1 MNTNQIRKFATE
13 ARVRLLKGVSN
24 SLRSFFRENGE
35 PVIEPKPVQGGC
47 AFGAQIKDE
56 AFLRQWQSLQHQISL
71 HGFRGVVEQVAY
83 TWFNRFVAINILAKN
98 NLAEPMLQFTN
109 PALRVPYIV
118 EQARAGHFPEMS
130 VADMATLRELLNNDA
145 LTYEQFSL
153 LIGCYCTANP
163 IIRRCFGRVDDYS
176 FLLLPSNILG
186 EGEIVDMLNRS
197 DLITDDDYRSP
208 ELIGWLYQFYI
219 SERKDE
225 VYAKKGKFETD
236 EIPAATQIFT
246 PNWIVKYMVQNSLGR
261 IYLDNEPYSELK
273 SSMQYLVPAEPS
285 SEKFTFV
292 DVKELTCADLACGS
306 GHILNE
312 CFDLLY
318 DIYIEQGYSR
328 RDAVENI
335 FAHNLIGIDIDT
347 RAKQL
352 ATFAL
357 LLKAC
362 RRDATFA
369 DAHAMPRVL
378 DMPEPY
384 LSDNDLRDTLHHFFL
399 GGTPKQIDE
408 TADAIALFDHA
419 EDLGSIMCFNL
430 SPGTREAIVRRL
442 AEYRASEI
450 HTYDDLFPYFDVI
463 LALTD
468 HYAAVVMNPPYMG
481 SGNMNATLSKY
492 VKDNYADGKADLMTV
507 FILLAESL
515 IKENGKFGMIT
526 LPSWLFLST
535 FERLRE
541 DIVLNYHIDSLL
553 HMGRGIFGIDWGS
566 TAFVISKSKNT
577 STGTY
582 FRLHKRNFQH
592 IYYYHIEKLFLNA
605 LKDKNFKYDFDSYRD
620 DEVVEVDIDFVSSQD
635 GLKICYPN
643 ISQTNFAKIPGSPIG
658 YWVSEKVRETFT
670 RNLPLSAVCK
680 PTQGLATADN
690 GRFLRSW
697 FEVSQNR
704 IGFGFENAASAAR
717 SQKKWFPYNKGGA
730 FRKWYGNQDYV
741 VNWENDGSEIK
752 HFKGSVIRNPNT
764 YFTECFSWS
773 KISAGNIAFRFF
785 PYGFIYDVAGTSL
798 FSNEGP
804 TNPYILGIVN
814 SKAIRHLLSIISPT
828 LNFEVGQ
835 IAKLPIAENS
845 NPTINQLV
853 QDNISISKEDWD
865 AHETSWDFKENELV
879 NIGGALSQCTDND
892 QQVSKC
898 GGTPQLI
905 GSMCGGTPQLL
916 TNDNNRCANS
926 CGGTPQLIGSMCGGT
941 PHLLL
946 ENLMNAY
953 KQKWERLFMQL
964 HANEEELNRQ
974 FIEIYGLEDEL
985 TPDVPLDEI
994 TILQQGEIYIEN
1006 NDIVWHDDVIA
1017 KQLISYAIGCWMG
1030 RYRLDKPGL
1039 HIAHPNP
1046 TAEEVCTYTHNGN
1059 EFEIDDDG
1067 IIPILSADSQ
1077 FADNAC
1083 NRLRDFLRIA
1093 FDEED
1098 LQENINFIETCLG
1111 KSLEAYFIKDFWKD
1125 HKKMYQNR
1133 PIYWLF
1139 SSKKGAFQCLAY
1151 MHRMDAYTVERVRSK
1166 YLLPH
1171 MDWLTH
1177 RINELRAD
1185 DAMLTTAQRKTV
1197 ERLEKELAECREYH
1211 ERLHY
1216 VADRQIA
1223 FDLDDGVVVNYAK
1236 FGDVLAKIK

>member
-13 ARVRLLKGVSN
+13 ARVHLLKGVSN

-35 PVIEPKPVQGGC
+35 PIIEPKPVQGGC
-47 AFGAQIKDE
+47 AFGAQTKDE
-56 AFLRQWQSLQHQISL
+56 VFLRRWQSLQHQITL
-71 HGFRGVVEQVAY
+71 HGFRWVVEQVAY
-83 TWFNRFVAINILAKN
+83 TWFNRLVAINILAKN
-98 NLAEPMLQFTN
+98 NLAEPMLQFAN
-109 PALRVPYIV
+109 PSLRVPYIV

-130 VADMATLRELLNNDA
+130 AADIATLRELLNNDA
-145 LTYEQFSL
+145 LTFEQFSL

-163 IIRRCFGRVDDYS
+163 VIRRCFGRVDDYS
-176 FLLLPSNILG
+176 FLLLPSNILF

-225 VYAKKGKFETD
+225 VFAKKGKFEAD

-273 SSMQYLVPAEPS
+273 ERMQYLVSAEPS

-292 DVKELTCADLACGS
+292 DVRELTCADLACGS

-362 RRDATFA
+362 LRDASFA

-384 LSDNDLRDTLHHFFL
+384 SSDNDLRDTLHHFFL

-408 TADAIALFDHA
+408 TAEAIALFDYA
-419 EDLGSIMCFNL
+419 EDLGSIMRFNI

-442 AEYRASEI
+442 AEYRASQI

-468 HYAAVVMNPPYMG
+468 RYAALVMNPPYMG

-492 VKDNYADGKADLMTV
+492 VKDEYEEGKADLFSV
-507 FILLAESL
+507 FMLLAIDRL
-515 IKENGKFGMIT
+515 LPNGKYGMINMQ
-526 LPSWLFLST
+526 SWMFLSSFEKLRTRLLTENRIDNMLHLGPRT
-535 FERLRE
+535 FDELSGE
-541 DIVLNYHIDSLL
+541 VVQN
-553 HMGRGIFGIDWGS
+553 
-566 TAFVISKSKNT
+566 TAFVITNCEGKDATGAYYRLIDGKNC
-577 STGTY
+577 GDKERM
-582 FRLHKRNFQH
+582 FLEVREHDGNR
-592 IYYYHIEKLFLNA
+592 IYYPNVSQQ
-605 LKDKNFKYDFDSYRD
+605 DF
-620 DEVVEVDIDFVSSQD
+620 E
-635 GLKICYPN
+635 
-643 ISQTNFAKIPGSPIG
+643 KIPESRIG
-658 YWVSEKVRETFT
+658 YWVSNDITNKWEN
-670 RNLPLSAVCK
+670 NLFDDSQIIIR
-680 PTQGLATADN
+680 QGLATGDN
-690 GRFLRSW
+690 ERFIRQWHEIS
-697 FEVSQNR
+697 FICFKRDAHSCNDA
-704 IGFGFENAASAAR
+704 INSGI
-717 SQKKWFPYNKGGA
+717 KWFPFHKGGES
-730 FRKWYGNQDYV
+730 RSWYGNSGNVISFDSVSYNILLKQGNHLPSKELYFNEGLLFSRISSKRLNAKYTPSGFV
-741 VNWENDGSEIK
+741 FDGSAPLGIAKNHLYEK
-752 HFKGSVIRNPNT
+752 LGYMCSNT
-764 YFTECFSWS
+764 
-773 KISAGNIAFRFF
+773 ISAFLQ
-785 PYGFIYDVAGTSL
+785 VL
-798 FSNEGP
+798 
-804 TNPYILGIVN
+804 
-814 SKAIRHLLSIISPT
+814 SPT
-828 LNFEVGQ
+828 LTFQVGDVRKV
-835 IAKLPIAENS
+835 AYVPISDYRISSTVRN
-845 NPTINQLV
+845 
-853 QDNISISKEDWD
+853 NISISKQDWD
-865 AHETSWDFKENELV
+865 VHETSWDFKQNELV
-879 NIGGALSQCTDND
+879 KIGGAVSHCTDTKYSSKLCDETSKLLYKCDETSQLLGGAVSHCTKNNKYENSLE
-892 QQVSKC
+892 SKC
-898 GGTPQLI
+898 DET
-905 GSMCGGTPQLL
+905 SHLL
-916 TNDNNRCANS
+916 TS
-926 CGGTPQLIGSMCGGT
+926 SSGET

-946 ENLMNAY
+946 EDLMDAY

-974 FIEIYGLEDEL
+974 FIEIYGLQDEL
-985 TPDVPLDEI
+985 TPEVPLDEI
-994 TILQQGEIYIEN
+994 TILQQGEIHIEN
-1006 NDIVWHDDVIA
+1006 NDIVWHNDVIA

-1046 TAEEVCTYTHNGN
+1046 TAEEVCTYTYNGS
-1059 EFEIDDDG
+1059 ELDIDDDG

-1083 NRLRDFLRIA
+1083 HRVRDFLRIA
-1093 FDEED
+1093 FGDEN
-1098 LQENINFIETCLG
+1098 LLENINFIETCLG
-1111 KSLEAYFIKDFWKD
+1111 KSIEAYFMKDFWKD

-1177 RINELRAD
+1177 RINELRAN
-1185 DAMLTTAQRKTV
+1185 DAMLTTAQRKTA
-1197 ERLEKELAECREYH
+1197 ELLEKELAECHEYH

-1216 VADRQIA
+1216 VADQQIS

-1236 FGDVLAKIK
+1236 FGDILAKIK

>member
-13 ARVRLLKGVSN
+13 ARILLLKGVSN
-24 SLRSFFRENGE
+24 SLRTFFSDSGE
-35 PVIEPKPVQGGC
+35 PIIVPKPVQGGC
-47 AFGAQIKDE
+47 AFGAQTKDE
-56 AFLRQWQSLQHQISL
+56 AFLRRWRSLQHQITL

-98 NLAEPMLQFTN
+98 NLAEPMLQYAGPTV
-109 PALRVPYIV
+109 RVPYIV

-130 VADMATLRELLNNDA
+130 AADIATLRELLNNDA
-145 LTYEQFSL
+145 LTFEQFSL

-163 IIRRCFGRVDDYS
+163 VIRRCFGRVDDYS
-176 FLLLPSNILG
+176 FLLLPSNILF

-225 VYAKKGKFETD
+225 VFAKKGKFEAD

-273 SSMQYLVPAEPS
+273 ERMQYLVSAEPS

-384 LSDNDLRDTLHHFFL
+384 RSDISLRDTLCRFFL
-399 GGTPKQIDE
+399 GGTPTQIDE
-408 TADAIALFDHA
+408 TAEAIALFDHA
-419 EDLGSIMCFNL
+419 EDLGSIMRFNL

-442 AEYRASEI
+442 AEYRTSDI
-450 HTYDDLFPYFDVI
+450 HTFDDLFPYFDVI

-468 HYAAVVMNPPYMG
+468 KYAAVVMNPPYMG
-481 SGNMNATLSKY
+481 SGNMNVTLSKY
-492 VKDNYADGKADLMTV
+492 VKDNYEIAKADLFAV
-507 FILLAESL
+507 FMEVAVTLL
-515 IKENGKFGMIT
+515 KERGKYGMINMH
-526 LPSWLFLST
+526 SWMFLSS
-535 FERLRE
+535 FERLRTQ
-541 DIVLNYHIDSLL
+541 LLTNYCIDNLL
-553 HMGRGIFGIDWGS
+553 HLGPR
-566 TAFVISKSKNT
+566 T
-577 STGTY
+577 
-582 FRLHKRNFQH
+582 
-592 IYYYHIEKLFLNA
+592 
-605 LKDKNFKYDFDSYRD
+605 FDELSG
-620 DEVVEVDIDFVSSQD
+620 EVVQNAAYVITNCKPNENSCGAYYRLVAGGNCHTKESMFLEPEEIDTEFAEHRQ
-635 GLKICYPN
+635 IYYPN
-643 ISQTNFAKIPGSPIG
+643 ISQSNFAKIPGSPIG

-730 FRKWYGNQDYV
+730 FRKWYGNQDFV
-741 VNWENDGSEIK
+741 VNWENDGFEIK

-773 KISAGNIAFRFF
+773 KISAGNIAFRYF

-798 FSNEGP
+798 FSNEGH

-835 IAKLPIAENS
+835 IAKLPIAEVN
-845 NPTINQLV
+845 NPIIQQMV
-853 QDNISISKEDWD
+853 QSCISISKEDWD
-865 AHETSWDFKENELV
+865 AHESSWDFKQNELV
-879 NIGGALSQCTDND
+879 RIF
-892 QQVSKC
+892 
-898 GGTPQLI
+898 
-905 GSMCGGTPQLL
+905 
-916 TNDNNRCANS
+916 NDN
-926 CGGTPQLIGSMCGGT
+926 GWGP
-941 PHLLL
+941 L
-946 ENLMNAY
+946 ETVVSEY
-953 KQKWERLFMQL
+953 KSYWECKFNQL

-974 FIEIYGLEDEL
+974 FIEIYGLQNEL

-994 TILQQGEIYIEN
+994 TILQQGEIHIEN

-1046 TAEEVCTYTHNGN
+1046 TAEEVCTYTHNGS

-1139 SSKKGAFQCLAY
+1139 SSQKGAFQCLAY

-1185 DAMLTTAQRKTV
+1185 DAMLTTAQRKTA

>member
-13 ARVRLLKGVSN
+13 ARILLLKGVSN
-24 SLRSFFRENGE
+24 SLRTFFSDSGE
-35 PVIEPKPVQGGC
+35 PIIVPKPVQGGC
-47 AFGAQIKDE
+47 AFGAQTKDE
-56 AFLRQWQSLQHQISL
+56 AFLRRWRSLQHQITL
-71 HGFRGVVEQVAY
+71 HGFRWVIEQVAY
-83 TWFNRFVAINILAKN
+83 TWFNRLVAINILAKN
-98 NLAEPMLQFTN
+98 NLAEPMLQFAN
-109 PALRVPYIV
+109 PSLRVPYIV

-130 VADMATLRELLNNDA
+130 AVDKAMLRELLNDDA
-145 LTYEQFSL
+145 KTFEQFSL
-153 LIGCYCTANP
+153 LIGCYCTTNP
-163 IIRRCFGRVDDYS
+163 IILRCFGRVDDYS
-176 FLLLPSNILG
+176 FLLLPTGILG

-197 DLITDDDYRSP
+197 DLITDDDYHSP

-225 VYAKKGKFETD
+225 VFAKKGKFEAD

-273 SSMQYLVPAEPS
+273 SRMQYLVSAEPN

-335 FAHNLIGIDIDT
+335 FSHNLIGVDIDT

-362 RRDATFA
+362 RRDASFA

-384 LSDNDLRDTLHHFFL
+384 RSDNDLHDTLRHFFL

-408 TADAIALFDHA
+408 TAEAIALFDYA
-419 EDLGSIMCFNL
+419 EDLGSIMRFNI

-442 AEYRASEI
+442 AEYRASQI
-450 HTYDDLFPYFDVI
+450 HTYDDLFPYFDII

-468 HYAAVVMNPPYMG
+468 RYAALVMNPPYMG

-492 VKDNYADGKADLMTV
+492 VKDKYEEGKADLFSV
-507 FILLAESL
+507 FMLLAIDRL
-515 IKENGKFGMIT
+515 LPNGKYGMINMQ
-526 LPSWLFLST
+526 SWMFLSSFEKLRTRLLTGNRIDNMLHLGPRT
-535 FERLRE
+535 FDELSGE
-541 DIVLNYHIDSLL
+541 VVQN
-553 HMGRGIFGIDWGS
+553 
-566 TAFVISKSKNT
+566 TAFVITNCKGKDATGAYYRLVDGKNC
-577 STGTY
+577 GEKERM
-582 FRLHKRNFQH
+582 FLEAQENGGNR
-592 IYYYHIEKLFLNA
+592 IYYPNVSQQ
-605 LKDKNFKYDFDSYRD
+605 DF
-620 DEVVEVDIDFVSSQD
+620 E
-635 GLKICYPN
+635 
-643 ISQTNFAKIPGSPIG
+643 KIPGCPIG
-658 YWVSEKVRETFT
+658 YWVSESFKKAFESINVDSFSNSSPGIRTGKDGIFI
-670 RNLPLSAVCK
+670 R
-680 PTQGLATADN
+680 D
-690 GRFLRSW
+690 W
-697 FEVSQNR
+697 YEVSALD
-704 IGFGFENAASAAR
+704 IKFDATDKIALYS
-717 SQKKWFPYNKGGA
+717 SKWFPITRGGEK
-730 FRKWYGNQDYV
+730 RKWYGNLFYVIFGENSFEKVMNECPDYRLR
-741 VNWENDGSEIK
+741 EDSYY
-752 HFKGSVIRNPNT
+752 FKKGITWTMICSGKPSFRVCPVGVL
-764 YFTECFSWS
+764 F
-773 KISAGNIAFRFF
+773 GN
-785 PYGFIYDVAGTSL
+785 G
-798 FSNEGP
+798 GP
-804 TNPYILGIVN
+804 TLYTNSCYAELLGFLN
-814 SKAIRHLLSIISPT
+814 SHVAEAFMSLL
-828 LNFEVGQ
+828 
-835 IAKLPIAENS
+835 
-845 NPTINQLV
+845 NPTINFTKSDIGNLPVYFCKLKKDFVAQFV
-853 QDNISISKEDWD
+853 QQNISISKQDWD

-879 NIGGALSQCTDND
+879 RIF
-892 QQVSKC
+892 
-898 GGTPQLI
+898 
-905 GSMCGGTPQLL
+905 
-916 TNDNNRCANS
+916 NDN
-926 CGGTPQLIGSMCGGT
+926 GWGTLDIVVS
-941 PHLLL
+941 
-946 ENLMNAY
+946 EY
-953 KQKWERLFMQL
+953 KREWERLFMQL

-974 FIEIYGLEDEL
+974 FIDIYGLHDEL

-994 TILQQGEIYIEN
+994 TILQQGEIHIEN
-1006 NDIVWHDDVIA
+1006 NDIVWHNDVIA

-1046 TAEEVCTYTHNGN
+1046 TAEEVCTYTYNGS
-1059 EFEIDDDG
+1059 ELEIDDDG

-1083 NRLRDFLRIA
+1083 HRLRDFLRIA
-1093 FDEED
+1093 FGEEN
-1098 LQENINFIETCLG
+1098 LLENINFIETCLG
-1111 KSLEAYFIKDFWKD
+1111 KSIEAYFMKDFWKD

-1177 RINELRAD
+1177 RINELRAN
-1185 DAMLTTAQRKTV
+1185 DAMLTTAQRKTA
-1197 ERLEKELAECREYH
+1197 ELLEKELAECREYH

-1216 VADRQIA
+1216 VADQQIS

-1236 FGDVLAKIK
+1236 FGDILAKIK

>member
-13 ARVRLLKGVSN
+13 ARILLLKGVSN
-24 SLRSFFRENGE
+24 SLRTFFSDSGE
-35 PVIEPKPVQGGC
+35 PIIVPKPVQGGC
-47 AFGAQIKDE
+47 AFGAQTKDE
-56 AFLRQWQSLQHQISL
+56 AFLRRWQSLQHQITL
-71 HGFRGVVEQVAY
+71 HGFRWVVEQVAY
-83 TWFNRFVAINILAKN
+83 TWFNRLVAINILAKN
-98 NLAEPMLQFTN
+98 NLAEPMLQFAN

-130 VADMATLRELLNNDA
+130 AVDKAMLRELLNDDA
-145 LTYEQFSL
+145 KTFEQFSL

-163 IIRRCFGRVDDYS
+163 IILRCFGRVDDYS
-176 FLLLPSNILG
+176 FLLLPSNILS

-219 SERKDE
+219 SERKNE
-225 VYAKKGKFETD
+225 VFAKKGKFEAD

-273 SSMQYLVPAEPS
+273 ERMQYLVPAEPS

-292 DVKELTCADLACGS
+292 DVRELTCADLACGS

-335 FAHNLIGIDIDT
+335 FAQNLIGIDIDT

-352 ATFAL
+352 TTFAL

-362 RRDATFA
+362 RRDASFA
-369 DAHAMPRVL
+369 DAHAMPRVF

-384 LSDNDLRDTLHHFFL
+384 RSDTDLRDTLRHFFL
-399 GGTPKQIDE
+399 GETPTQIDE
-408 TADAIALFDHA
+408 TAEAIALFDYA
-419 EDLGSIMCFNL
+419 EDLGSIMRFNI

-442 AEYRASEI
+442 AEYRASQI

-468 HYAAVVMNPPYMG
+468 RYAALVMNPPYMG

-492 VKDNYADGKADLMTV
+492 VKDEYEEGKADLFSV
-507 FILLAESL
+507 FMLLAIDRL
-515 IKENGKFGMIT
+515 LPNGKYGMINMQ
-526 LPSWLFLST
+526 SWMFLSSFEKLRTRLLTENRIDNMLHLGPRT
-535 FERLRE
+535 FDELSGE
-541 DIVLNYHIDSLL
+541 VVQN
-553 HMGRGIFGIDWGS
+553 
-566 TAFVISKSKNT
+566 TAFVITNCEGKDATGAYYRLIDGKNC
-577 STGTY
+577 GDKERM
-582 FRLHKRNFQH
+582 FLEVREHDGNR
-592 IYYYHIEKLFLNA
+592 IYYPNVSQQ
-605 LKDKNFKYDFDSYRD
+605 DF
-620 DEVVEVDIDFVSSQD
+620 E
-635 GLKICYPN
+635 
-643 ISQTNFAKIPGSPIG
+643 KIPGCPIG

-717 SQKKWFPYNKGGA
+717 SQKKWFPCNKGGGQ
-730 FRKWYGNQDYV
+730 RKWYGNQSEVID
-741 VNWENDGSEIK
+741 WEHDGEAIK
-752 HFKGSVIRNPNT
+752 NYPGAVIRNEHCYYKESVAWNMISSGFLSFR
-764 YFTECFSWS
+764 YFP
-773 KISAGNIAFRFF
+773 K
-785 PYGFIYDVAGTSL
+785 GFILNNASNAITEGNLYAMLGYLSSPLTLKVANL
-798 FSNEGP
+798 IN
-804 TNPYILGIVN
+804 
-814 SKAIRHLLSIISPT
+814 PT
-828 LNFEVGQ
+828 LNLSNGVV
-835 IAKLPIAENS
+835 AKFPYVVVETKEYES
-845 NPTINQLV
+845 LV
-853 QDNISISKEDWD
+853 KQNIFISKQDWD

-879 NIGGALSQCTDND
+879 RIF
-892 QQVSKC
+892 
-898 GGTPQLI
+898 
-905 GSMCGGTPQLL
+905 
-916 TNDNNRCANS
+916 NDN
-926 CGGTPQLIGSMCGGT
+926 GWGTLDIVVS
-941 PHLLL
+941 
-946 ENLMNAY
+946 EY
-953 KQKWERLFMQL
+953 KREWERLFMQL

-974 FIEIYGLEDEL
+974 FIEIYGLQDEL

-994 TILQQGEIYIEN
+994 TILQQGEIHIEN
-1006 NDIVWHDDVIA
+1006 NDIVWHNDDIV

-1046 TAEEVCTYTHNGN
+1046 TAEEVCTYTYNGS
-1059 EFEIDDDG
+1059 ELEIDDDG

-1083 NRLRDFLRIA
+1083 HRLRDFLRIA
-1093 FDEED
+1093 FGEEN
-1098 LQENINFIETCLG
+1098 LLENINFIETCLG

-1177 RINELRAD
+1177 RINELRAN
-1185 DAMLTTAQRKTV
+1185 DAMLTTAQRKTA
-1197 ERLEKELAECREYH
+1197 ELLEKELSECREYH

-1216 VADRQIA
+1216 VADQQIS

-1236 FGDVLAKIK
+1236 FGDILTKIK

>member
-13 ARVRLLKGVSN
+13 ARVRLLKGVGN

-56 AFLRQWQSLQHQISL
+56 AFLRQWKSLQHQISL

-98 NLAEPMLQFTN
+98 NLAEPMLQFAN

-130 VADMATLRELLNNDA
+130 VTDMATLRELLNNDA

-163 IIRRCFGRVDDYS
+163 VIRRCFGRVDDYS

-225 VYAKKGKFETD
+225 VFAKKGKFEAD

-273 SSMQYLVPAEPS
+273 SSMKYLVPAEPS

-384 LSDNDLRDTLHHFFL
+384 RSNIDLSDTLHHFFL
-399 GGTPKQIDE
+399 GGTPKQIEE
-408 TADAIALFDHA
+408 TAEAIALFDHA
-419 EDLGSIMCFNL
+419 EDLGSIMRFNL

-442 AEYRASEI
+442 AEYRASDI
-450 HTYDDLFPYFDVI
+450 HTCDYLFPYFDVI

-468 HYAAVVMNPPYMG
+468 KYAAVVMNPPYMG

-492 VKDNYADGKADLMTV
+492 VKENYEIAKADLFAV
-507 FILLAESL
+507 FMEVAIALL
-515 IKENGKFGMIT
+515 KERGKYGMINMH
-526 LPSWLFLST
+526 SWMFLSS
-535 FERLRE
+535 FERLRTQ
-541 DIVLNYHIDSLL
+541 LLSNYCIDNLL
-553 HMGRGIFGIDWGS
+553 HLGPRTFDELSGEVVQN
-566 TAFVISKSKNT
+566 AAYVITNCMPN
-577 STGTY
+577 TGTCGTY
-582 FRLHKRNFQH
+582 YRLVSGGNCHSKEMMFLEPEEIDTEFAEHRQVFFPH
-592 IYYYHIEKLFLNA
+592 ILQSNYN
-605 LKDKNFKYDFDSYRD
+605 
-620 DEVVEVDIDFVSSQD
+620 
-635 GLKICYPN
+635 
-643 ISQTNFAKIPGSPIG
+643 KIPEFNLG
-658 YWVSEKVRETFT
+658 YWAGSNCINNFSYHTVSEFSETKSGIMTGNDPLFT
-670 RNLPLSAVCK
+670 RLFFECSKHKIAVNMK
-680 PTQGLATADN
+680 SYEQAKESDY
-690 GRFLRSW
+690 RW
-697 FEVSQNR
+697 FFVTR
-704 IGFGFENAASAAR
+704 
-717 SQKKWFPYNKGGA
+717 GGG
-730 FRKWYGNQDYV
+730 FRKWYGNFDL
-741 VNWENDGSEIK
+741 VNDLY
-752 HFKGSVIRNPNT
+752 KGGINIINANGNYRLRNPHY
-764 YFTECFSWS
+764 YFMEGLCWNMVSSTKPSFKYVPEGVLFGN
-773 KISAGNIAFRFF
+773 SA
-785 PYGFIYDVAGTSL
+785 
-798 FSNEGP
+798 
-804 TNPYILGIVN
+804 
-814 SKAIRHLLSIISPT
+814 PT
-828 LNFEVGQ
+828 LFPNANCNLFELLGFFNTKVAWVYFSL
-835 IAKLPIAENS
+835 I
-845 NPTINQLV
+845 NPTINVTQTDVNSLPYINPRKKHTIEIIV
-853 QDNISISKEDWD
+853 NDCINISKQDWD
-865 AHETSWDFKENELV
+865 AHETSWDFRQNELV
-879 NIGGALSQCTDND
+879 RIF
-892 QQVSKC
+892 
-898 GGTPQLI
+898 
-905 GSMCGGTPQLL
+905 
-916 TNDNNRCANS
+916 NDN
-926 CGGTPQLIGSMCGGT
+926 GWGT
-941 PHLLL
+941 L
-946 ENLMNAY
+946 ETVVSEY
-953 KQKWERLFMQL
+953 KLCWERKFNQL

-974 FIEIYGLEDEL
+974 FIEIYDLQDEL

-994 TILQQGEIYIEN
+994 TILQQGEIHIEN

-1046 TAEEVCTYTHNGN
+1046 TAEEVCTYSHNGS

-1139 SSKKGAFQCLAY
+1139 SSQKGAFQCLAY

-1185 DAMLTTAQRKTV
+1185 DAMLTTAQRKTA

-1211 ERLHY
+1211 ERLHF

>member
-13 ARVRLLKGVSN
+13 ARILLLKGVSN
-24 SLRSFFRENGE
+24 SLRTFFSDSGE
-35 PVIEPKPVQGGC
+35 PIIVPKPVQGGC
-47 AFGAQIKDE
+47 AFGAQTKDE
-56 AFLRQWQSLQHQISL
+56 AFLRRWRSLQHQITL

-98 NLAEPMLQFTN
+98 NLAEPMLQYAGPTV
-109 PALRVPYIV
+109 RVPYIV

-130 VADMATLRELLNNDA
+130 AADIATLRELLNNDA
-145 LTYEQFSL
+145 LTFEQFSL

-163 IIRRCFGRVDDYS
+163 VIRRCFGRVDDYS
-176 FLLLPSNILG
+176 FLLLPSNILF

-225 VYAKKGKFETD
+225 VFAKKGKFEAD

-261 IYLDNEPYSELK
+261 IYLDNEPDSDLK
-273 SSMQYLVPAEPS
+273 ERMQYLVSAEPS

-362 RRDATFA
+362 LRDASFA

-384 LSDNDLRDTLHHFFL
+384 SSDNDLRDTLHHFFL

-408 TADAIALFDHA
+408 TAEAIALFDYA
-419 EDLGSIMCFNL
+419 EDLGSIIRFNI

-442 AEYRASEI
+442 AEYRASQI

-468 HYAAVVMNPPYMG
+468 RYAALVMNPPYMG

-492 VKDNYADGKADLMTV
+492 VKDNYEEGKADLATV
-507 FILLAESL
+507 FVLMQAE
-515 IKENGKFGMIT
+515 KTAKNGYYGNIVP
-526 LPSWLFLST
+526 PSWMFLST
-535 FERLRE
+535 FEGLRNN
-541 DIVLNYHIDSLL
+541 IISNQSIQSLL
-553 HMGRGIFGIDWGS
+553 HLSRGVFGADFGS
-566 TAFVISKSKNT
+566 VSCVIQNAKTENA
-577 STGTY
+577 TGTY
-582 FRLHKRNFQH
+582 FRLIERTFQEFDQKH
-592 IYYYHIEKLFLNA
+592 LQMLFEKTLENH
-605 LKDKNFKYDFDSYRD
+605 DFKYFFADYTKDAK
-620 DEVVEVDIDFVSSQD
+620 DIVYSEK
-635 GLKICYPN
+635 GAKIYYPN
-643 ISQTNFAKIPGSPIG
+643 ISQSNFAKIPGSPIG
-658 YWVSEKVRETFT
+658 YWVSEKVFNTFDSFDK
-670 RNLPLSAVCK
+670 LSSIGT
-680 PTQGLATADN
+680 PHSGMGTGDTTL
-690 GRFLRSW
+690 FLRLWYEVDSEHINCT
-697 FEVSQNR
+697 FER
-704 IGFGFENAASAAR
+704 I
-717 SQKKWFPYNKGGA
+717 KKWIKYNKGGS
-730 FRKWYGNQDYV
+730 FRKWYGNLEFI
-741 VNWENDGSEIK
+741 VNYENDGEEMK
-752 HFKGSVIRNPNT
+752 KGTGFRSCSFVSYNN
-764 YFTECFSWS
+764 ENVSWS
-773 KISAGNIAFRFF
+773 NLFSGHISARYFPKGIMQDSSAYTATCINKEAVLFTLCLINTNIFKTYK
-785 PYGFIYDVAGTSL
+785 P
-798 FSNEGP
+798 
-804 TNPYILGIVN
+804 
-814 SKAIRHLLSIISPT
+814 LL
-828 LNFEVGQ
+828 
-835 IAKLPIAENS
+835 
-845 NPTINQLV
+845 NPTMHFVASDFNSIPLVYTNQKYV
-853 QDNISISKEDWD
+853 TFIANNNISISKEDWD

-879 NIGGALSQCTDND
+879 KLGGAVSHCTDNKYS
-892 QQVSKC
+892 SKLC
-898 GGTPQLI
+898 GE
-905 GSMCGGTPQLL
+905 
-916 TNDNNRCANS
+916 
-926 CGGTPQLIGSMCGGT
+926 T

-946 ENLMNAY
+946 EDLMNAY

-974 FIEIYGLEDEL
+974 FIDIYGLQDEL

-994 TILQQGEIYIEN
+994 TILQQGEIHIEN
-1006 NDIVWHDDVIA
+1006 NDIVWHNDVIA

-1046 TAEEVCTYTHNGN
+1046 TAEEVCTYTYNGS
-1059 EFEIDDDG
+1059 ELEIDDDG
-1067 IIPILSADSQ
+1067 IIPILRADSS

-1083 NRLRDFLRIA
+1083 HRVRDFLRIA
-1093 FDEED
+1093 FGEEN
-1098 LQENINFIETCLG
+1098 LLENINFIETCLG
-1111 KSLEAYFIKDFWKD
+1111 KSIEAYFMKDFWKD

-1177 RINELRAD
+1177 RINELRAN
-1185 DAMLTTAQRKTV
+1185 DAMLTTAQRKTA
-1197 ERLEKELAECREYH
+1197 ELLEKELAECREYH

-1216 VADRQIA
+1216 VADQQIS

-1236 FGDVLAKIK
+1236 FGDILAKIK

>member
-35 PVIEPKPVQGGC
+35 PIIEPKPVQGGC
-47 AFGAQIKDE
+47 AFGAQTKDE
-56 AFLRQWQSLQHQISL
+56 AFLRQWQSLQHQITL
-71 HGFRGVVEQVAY
+71 HGFRWVVEQVAC
-83 TWFNRFVAINILAKN
+83 TWFNRLVAINILAKN
-98 NLAEPMLQFTN
+98 NLAEPMLQYAGPTV
-109 PALRVPYIV
+109 RVPYIV

-130 VADMATLRELLNNDA
+130 AADMATLRELLNNDA
-145 LTYEQFSL
+145 LTFEQFSL

-163 IIRRCFGRVDDYS
+163 VIRRCFGRVDDYS
-176 FLLLPSNILG
+176 FLLLPSNILF

-219 SERKDE
+219 SERKNE
-225 VYAKKGKFETD
+225 VFAKKGKFEAD

-246 PNWIVKYMVQNSLGR
+246 PNWIVKYMVHNSLGR

-273 SSMQYLVPAEPS
+273 ERMQYLVPAEPS

-335 FAHNLIGIDIDT
+335 FAQNLIGIDIDT

-362 RRDATFA
+362 RRDASFA

-384 LSDNDLRDTLHHFFL
+384 RSDSDLRDTLHHFFL

-408 TADAIALFDHA
+408 TAEAIALFDYA
-419 EDLGSIMCFNL
+419 EDLGSIMRFNI

-442 AEYRASEI
+442 AEYHASQI
-450 HTYDDLFPYFDVI
+450 HTYDDLFPYFDII

-468 HYAAVVMNPPYMG
+468 RYAALVMNPPYMG
-481 SGNMNATLSKY
+481 GGNMNATLSKY
-492 VKDNYADGKADLMTV
+492 VKEEYEEGKADLATV
-507 FILLAESL
+507 FVQMMAERTL
-515 IKENGKFGMIT
+515 KNGSYAFIIP
-526 LPSWLFLST
+526 PSWMFLST
-535 FERLRE
+535 FEKLRKNIIE
-541 DIVLNYHIDSLL
+541 NNSIQSLL
-553 HMGRGIFGIDWGS
+553 HLSRGVFGADFGAS
-566 TAFVISKSKNT
+566 SAVIQNAANKEAR
-577 STGTY
+577 GTY
-582 FRLHKRNFQH
+582 FRLVERTFQEFEQSH
-592 IYYYHIEKLFLNA
+592 LRMLFEQTLANHDFKYRFKDYTKEVTELPYSEDGNRIYYPNVSQQ
-605 LKDKNFKYDFDSYRD
+605 DF
-620 DEVVEVDIDFVSSQD
+620 E
-635 GLKICYPN
+635 
-643 ISQTNFAKIPGSPIG
+643 KIPGCPIG

-670 RNLPLSAVCK
+670 RNLPLSAVANPCV
-680 PTQGLATADN
+680 GLQTADN

-717 SQKKWFPYNKGGA
+717 SQKKWFPCNKGGGQ
-730 FRKWYGNQDYV
+730 RKWYGNQSEVID
-741 VNWENDGSEIK
+741 WEHDGEAIK
-752 HFKGSVIRNPNT
+752 NYPGAVIRNEHCYYKESVAWNMISSGFLSFR
-764 YFTECFSWS
+764 YFP
-773 KISAGNIAFRFF
+773 K
-785 PYGFIYDVAGTSL
+785 GFILNNASNAITEGNLYAMLGYLSSPLTLKVANL
-798 FSNEGP
+798 IN
-804 TNPYILGIVN
+804 
-814 SKAIRHLLSIISPT
+814 PT
-828 LNFEVGQ
+828 LNLSNGVV
-835 IAKLPIAENS
+835 AKFPYVVVETKEYES
-845 NPTINQLV
+845 LV
-853 QDNISISKEDWD
+853 KQNIFISKQDWD

-879 NIGGALSQCTDND
+879 RIF
-892 QQVSKC
+892 
-898 GGTPQLI
+898 
-905 GSMCGGTPQLL
+905 
-916 TNDNNRCANS
+916 NDN
-926 CGGTPQLIGSMCGGT
+926 GWGTLDIVVS
-941 PHLLL
+941 
-946 ENLMNAY
+946 EY
-953 KQKWERLFMQL
+953 KREWERLFMQL

-974 FIEIYGLEDEL
+974 FIEIYGLQDEL

-994 TILQQGEIYIEN
+994 TILQQGEIHIEN
-1006 NDIVWHDDVIA
+1006 NDIVWHNDDIV

-1046 TAEEVCTYTHNGN
+1046 TAEEVCTYTYNGS
-1059 EFEIDDDG
+1059 ELEIDDDG

-1083 NRLRDFLRIA
+1083 HRLRDFLRIA
-1093 FDEED
+1093 FGEEN
-1098 LQENINFIETCLG
+1098 LLENINFIETCLG

-1177 RINELRAD
+1177 RINELRAN
-1185 DAMLTTAQRKTV
+1185 DAMLTTAQRKTA
-1197 ERLEKELAECREYH
+1197 ELLEKELSECREYH

-1216 VADRQIA
+1216 VADQQIS

-1236 FGDVLAKIK
+1236 FGDILTKIK

>member
-35 PVIEPKPVQGGC
+35 PIIEPKPVQGGC
-47 AFGAQIKDE
+47 AFGAQTKDE
-56 AFLRQWQSLQHQISL
+56 AFLRRWQSLQHQISL

-98 NLAEPMLQFTN
+98 NLAEPMLQFAN
-109 PALRVPYIV
+109 PAMRVTYIV

-130 VADMATLRELLNNDA
+130 ESDMATLRELLNDDA
-145 LTYEQFSL
+145 KTFEQFSL

-163 IIRRCFGRVDDYS
+163 VIRRCFGRVDDYS
-176 FLLLPSNILG
+176 FLLLPSNILS

-225 VYAKKGKFETD
+225 VFAKKGKFEAD

-273 SSMQYLVPAEPS
+273 SRMQYLVSAEPN

-335 FAHNLIGIDIDT
+335 FAHNLIGVDIDT

-362 RRDATFA
+362 RRDASFA

-384 LSDNDLRDTLHHFFL
+384 RSDTDLRDTLHHFFL

-408 TADAIALFDHA
+408 TAEAIALFDYA
-419 EDLGSIMCFNL
+419 EDLGSIMRFNI

-442 AEYRASEI
+442 AEYRASQI

-468 HYAAVVMNPPYMG
+468 RYAALIANPPYMG
-481 SGNMNATLSKY
+481 RGHMTDILSKY
-492 VKDNYADGKADLMTV
+492 LDKNYPDTKADLFATFMDMMIDKTAERGRTAFITMESWMFLSSFEKFRKEIVENYYISSLGHFGWHIIGIAFGTAMTV
-507 FILLAESL
+507 
-515 IKENGKFGMIT
+515 
-526 LPSWLFLST
+526 
-535 FERLRE
+535 
-541 DIVLNYHIDSLL
+541 
-553 HMGRGIFGIDWGS
+553 
-566 TAFVISKSKNT
+566 
-577 STGTY
+577 
-582 FRLHKRNFQH
+582 
-592 IYYYHIEKLFLNA
+592 IEKAKPYGRKGEYSYLTIDDVDRIINIPYVFPK
-605 LKDKNFKYDFDSYRD
+605 KDNGRYA
-620 DEVVEVDIDFVSSQD
+620 I
-635 GLKICYPN
+635 
-643 ISQTNFAKIPGSPIG
+643 ISQSNFAKIPGSPIG
-658 YWVSEKVRETFT
+658 YWVSEKIIEAFE
-670 RNLPLSAVCK
+670 NHLLGQVCK
-680 PTQGLATADN
+680 VKKGADTANNDY
-690 GRFLRSW
+690 FLRQW
-697 FEVSQNR
+697 FELKFKT
-704 IGFGFENAASAAR
+704 IGLYQKSSKEFDENGY
-717 SQKKWFPYNKGGA
+717 KWAPYNKGGES
-730 FRKWYGNQDYV
+730 RKWYGNNNTFVLWEKSGYELENSNGNLRSKQLYFKDAITWNALTSKKTTARYSDYGALF
-741 VNWENDGSEIK
+741 D
-752 HFKGSVIRNPNT
+752 
-764 YFTECFSWS
+764 
-773 KISAGNIAFRFF
+773 SAGSSMFPKSDKLMYLLAFMNSTCVANIL
-785 PYGFIYDVAGTSL
+785 YVL
-798 FSNEGP
+798 N
-804 TNPYILGIVN
+804 
-814 SKAIRHLLSIISPT
+814 PT
-828 LNFEVGQ
+828 LNYGAGTV
-835 IAKLPIAENS
+835 ASLPYIDVEDK
-845 NPTINQLV
+845 TFIECLV
-853 QDNISISKEDWD
+853 QENIHISKRDWD
-865 AHETSWDFKENELV
+865 AHETSWDFKQNELV
-879 NIGGALSQCTDND
+879 KIGGAVSHCTKNNKYENSLE
-892 QQVSKC
+892 SKC
-898 GGTPQLI
+898 DET
-905 GSMCGGTPQLL
+905 SHLL
-916 TNDNNRCANS
+916 TSS
-926 CGGTPQLIGSMCGGT
+926 CGET

-946 ENLMNAY
+946 EDLMNAY

-974 FIEIYGLEDEL
+974 FIDIYGLQDEL
-985 TPDVPLDEI
+985 TPDVPLNEI
-994 TILQQGEIYIEN
+994 TILQQGEIHIEN
-1006 NDIVWHDDVIA
+1006 NDIVWHNDVIA

-1046 TAEEVCTYTHNGN
+1046 TAEEVCTYTYNGS
-1059 EFEIDDDG
+1059 ELDIDDDG

-1083 NRLRDFLRIA
+1083 HRLRDFLRIA
-1093 FDEED
+1093 FGDEN
-1098 LQENINFIETCLG
+1098 LLENINFIETCLG
-1111 KSLEAYFIKDFWKD
+1111 KSIEAYFMKDFWKD

-1151 MHRMDAYTVERVRSK
+1151 MHRMDAYTVERMRSK

-1171 MDWLTH
+1171 IDRLTH
-1177 RINELRAD
+1177 RINELRAN
-1185 DAMLTTAQRKTV
+1185 DAMLTTAQRKTA
-1197 ERLEKELAECREYH
+1197 ELLEKELAECREYH

-1216 VADRQIA
+1216 VADQQIS

-1236 FGDVLAKIK
+1236 FGDILAKIK

>member
-13 ARVRLLKGVSN
+13 ARILLLKGVSN
-24 SLRSFFRENGE
+24 SLRTFFSDSGE
-35 PVIEPKPVQGGC
+35 PIIVPKPVQGGC
-47 AFGAQIKDE
+47 AFGAQTKDE
-56 AFLRQWQSLQHQISL
+56 AFLRRWQSLQHQITL

-98 NLAEPMLQFTN
+98 NLAEPMLQYAGPTV
-109 PALRVPYIV
+109 RVPYIV

-130 VADMATLRELLNNDA
+130 ESDMATLRELLNDDA
-145 LTYEQFSL
+145 KTFEQFSL

-163 IIRRCFGRVDDYS
+163 VIRRCFGRVDDYS
-176 FLLLPSNILG
+176 FLLLPSNILS

-225 VYAKKGKFETD
+225 VFASFKKGNKAKAD

-261 IYLDNEPYSELK
+261 IYLDNEPDSDLK
-273 SSMQYLVPAEPS
+273 ERMQYLVPAEPS

-384 LSDNDLRDTLHHFFL
+384 RSNNDLRDTLHHFFL
-399 GGTPKQIDE
+399 GGTPTQIDE
-408 TADAIALFDHA
+408 TAEAIALFDHA
-419 EDLGSIMCFNL
+419 EDLGSIMRFNL

-450 HTYDDLFPYFDVI
+450 HTFDNLFPYLDII

-492 VKDNYADGKADLMTV
+492 VKDNYEIAKADLFAV
-507 FILLAESL
+507 FMEVAVALL
-515 IKENGKFGMIT
+515 KERGKYGMINMH
-526 LPSWLFLST
+526 SWMFLSS
-535 FERLRE
+535 FERLRTQ
-541 DIVLNYHIDSLL
+541 LLTNYCIDNLL
-553 HMGRGIFGIDWGS
+553 HLGPR
-566 TAFVISKSKNT
+566 T
-577 STGTY
+577 
-582 FRLHKRNFQH
+582 
-592 IYYYHIEKLFLNA
+592 
-605 LKDKNFKYDFDSYRD
+605 FDELSG
-620 DEVVEVDIDFVSSQD
+620 EVVQNAAYVITNCSPNEHSFGAYYRLVEGADCHTKESMFLEPEEIDTEFAVNQRRYFSDIRQFLFFRIPKNRL
-635 GLKICYPN
+635 GFW
-643 ISQTNFAKIPGSPIG
+643 ISNRIVEFFSEYSNFG
-658 YWVSEKVRETFT
+658 YNTKT
-670 RNLPLSAVCK
+670 K
-680 PTQGLATADN
+680 QGCATGNND
-690 GRFLRSW
+690 RFLRIWTEISAKKMNKKAN
-697 FEVSQNR
+697 SL
-704 IGFGFENAASAAR
+704 ENALTSGY
-717 SQKKWFPYNKGGA
+717 KWFPLNKGGE
-730 FRKWYGNQDYV
+730 FRRWYGNQDHVIAFDLDNYEV
-741 VNWENDGSEIK
+741 LLTMGNHLPSRQLYFIENIAWNMVNPGKVS
-752 HFKGSVIRNPNT
+752 FR
-764 YFTECFSWS
+764 YFPHGFVFNNASNVCFSGS
-773 KISAGNIAFRFF
+773 KHN
-785 PYGFIYDVAGTSL
+785 V
-798 FSNEGP
+798 
-804 TNPYILGIVN
+804 LGLLN
-814 SKAIRHLLSIISPT
+814 SKFINYIS
-828 LNFEVGQ
+828 EV
-835 IAKLPIAENS
+835 L
-845 NPTINQLV
+845 NPTINLSNGIVNEFPFIIIDKIGYENLV
-853 QDNISISKEDWD
+853 NQNISISKEDWD
-865 AHETSWDFKENELV
+865 AHETSWDFKQNELV
-879 NIGGALSQCTDND
+879 RLHKAI
-892 QQVSKC
+892 
-898 GGTPQLI
+898 PQKSL
-905 GSMCGGTPQLL
+905 P
-916 TNDNNRCANS
+916 
-926 CGGTPQLIGSMCGGT
+926 
-941 PHLLL
+941 
-946 ENLMNAY
+946 ELMVEYQAY
-953 KQKWERLFMQL
+953 WEDKFKTL

-974 FIEIYGLEDEL
+974 FIEIYGLQDEL

-994 TILQQGEIYIEN
+994 TILQQGEIHIEN
-1006 NDIVWHDDVIA
+1006 NDIVWHNDVIA

-1046 TAEEVCTYTHNGN
+1046 TEEEVCTYTYNGS
-1059 EFEIDDDG
+1059 ELEIDDDG

-1083 NRLRDFLRIA
+1083 HRLRDFLRIA
-1093 FDEED
+1093 FGDEN
-1098 LQENINFIETCLG
+1098 LLENINFIETCLG
-1111 KSLEAYFIKDFWKD
+1111 KSIEAYFMKDFWKD

-1171 MDWLTH
+1171 MDWLIH
-1177 RINELRAD
+1177 RINELRAN
-1185 DAMLTTAQRKTV
+1185 DAMLTTAQRKTA
-1197 ERLEKELAECREYH
+1197 ELLEKELAECREYH

-1216 VADRQIA
+1216 VADQQIS

-1236 FGDVLAKIK
+1236 FGDILAKIK

>member
-13 ARVRLLKGVSN
+13 ARVRLLKGVGN

-56 AFLRQWQSLQHQISL
+56 AFLRQWKSLQHQISL

-98 NLAEPMLQFTN
+98 NLAEPMLQFAN

-130 VADMATLRELLNNDA
+130 VTDMATLRELLNNDA

-163 IIRRCFGRVDDYS
+163 VIRRCFGRVDDYS

-225 VYAKKGKFETD
+225 VFAKKGKFEAD

-273 SSMQYLVPAEPS
+273 SSMKYLVPAEPS

-384 LSDNDLRDTLHHFFL
+384 RSNIDLSDTLHHFFL
-399 GGTPKQIDE
+399 GGTPKQIEE
-408 TADAIALFDHA
+408 TAEAIALFDHA
-419 EDLGSIMCFNL
+419 EDLGSIMRFNL

-442 AEYRASEI
+442 AEYRASQI

-468 HYAAVVMNPPYMG
+468 RYAALVMNPPYMG

-492 VKDNYADGKADLMTV
+492 VKDEYEEGKADLFSV
-507 FILLAESL
+507 FMLLAIDRL
-515 IKENGKFGMIT
+515 LPNGKYGMINMQ
-526 LPSWLFLST
+526 SWMFLSSFEKLRTRLLTENRIDNMLHLGPRT
-535 FERLRE
+535 FDELSGE
-541 DIVLNYHIDSLL
+541 VVQN
-553 HMGRGIFGIDWGS
+553 
-566 TAFVISKSKNT
+566 TAFVITNCEGKDATGAYYRLIDGKNC
-577 STGTY
+577 GDKERM
-582 FRLHKRNFQH
+582 FLEVREHDGNR
-592 IYYYHIEKLFLNA
+592 IYYPNVSQQ
-605 LKDKNFKYDFDSYRD
+605 DF
-620 DEVVEVDIDFVSSQD
+620 E
-635 GLKICYPN
+635 
-643 ISQTNFAKIPGSPIG
+643 KIPGCPIG

-670 RNLPLSAVCK
+670 RNLPLSAVANPCV
-680 PTQGLATADN
+680 GLQTADN

-717 SQKKWFPYNKGGA
+717 SQKKWFPCNKGGGQ
-730 FRKWYGNQDYV
+730 RKWYGNQSEVID
-741 VNWENDGSEIK
+741 WEHDGEAIK
-752 HFKGSVIRNPNT
+752 NYPGAVIRNEHCYYKESVAWNMISSGFLSFR
-764 YFTECFSWS
+764 YFP
-773 KISAGNIAFRFF
+773 K
-785 PYGFIYDVAGTSL
+785 GFILNNA
-798 FSNEGP
+798 SNAITEG
-804 TNPYILGIVN
+804 NLYAILGY
-814 SKAIRHLLSIISPT
+814 LSSPLTLKVANLINPT
-828 LNFEVGQ
+828 LNLSNGVV
-835 IAKLPIAENS
+835 AKFPYVVVETKEYES
-845 NPTINQLV
+845 LV
-853 QDNISISKEDWD
+853 KQNIFISKQDWD

-879 NIGGALSQCTDND
+879 RIF
-892 QQVSKC
+892 
-898 GGTPQLI
+898 
-905 GSMCGGTPQLL
+905 
-916 TNDNNRCANS
+916 NDN
-926 CGGTPQLIGSMCGGT
+926 GWGTLDIVVS
-941 PHLLL
+941 
-946 ENLMNAY
+946 EY
-953 KQKWERLFMQL
+953 KREWERLFMQL

-974 FIEIYGLEDEL
+974 FIEIYGLQDEL

-994 TILQQGEIYIEN
+994 TILQQGEIHIEN
-1006 NDIVWHDDVIA
+1006 NDIVWHNDDIV

-1046 TAEEVCTYTHNGN
+1046 TAEEVCTYTYNGS
-1059 EFEIDDDG
+1059 ELEIDDDG

-1083 NRLRDFLRIA
+1083 HRLRDFLRIA
-1093 FDEED
+1093 FGEEN
-1098 LQENINFIETCLG
+1098 LLENINFIETCLG

-1166 YLLPH
+1166 YLLSH

-1185 DAMLTTAQRKTV
+1185 DAMLTTAQRKTA

-1216 VADRQIA
+1216 VADQQIS

-1236 FGDVLAKIK
+1236 FGDILAKIK

>member
-13 ARVRLLKGVSN
+13 ARILLLKGVSN
-24 SLRSFFRENGE
+24 SLRTFFSDSGE
-35 PVIEPKPVQGGC
+35 PIIVPKPVQGGC
-47 AFGAQIKDE
+47 AFGAQTKDE
-56 AFLRQWQSLQHQISL
+56 AFLRRWRSLQHQITL

-98 NLAEPMLQFTN
+98 NLAEPMLQFAN

-130 VADMATLRELLNNDA
+130 AADIATLRELLNNDA
-145 LTYEQFSL
+145 LTFEQFSL

-163 IIRRCFGRVDDYS
+163 VIRRCFGRVDDYS
-176 FLLLPSNILG
+176 FLLLPSNILF

-225 VYAKKGKFETD
+225 VFAKKGKFEAD

-273 SSMQYLVPAEPS
+273 SRMQYLVSAEPN

-328 RDAVENI
+328 RDAVKNI

-362 RRDATFA
+362 RRDASFA

-384 LSDNDLRDTLHHFFL
+384 RSDIDLRDTLQHFFL

-408 TADAIALFDHA
+408 TAEAIALFDYA
-419 EDLGSIMCFNL
+419 EDLGSIMRFNI

-442 AEYRASEI
+442 AEYRASQI

-468 HYAAVVMNPPYMG
+468 RYAALVMNPPYMG

-492 VKDNYADGKADLMTV
+492 VKDEYEEGKADLFSV
-507 FILLAESL
+507 FMLLAIDRL
-515 IKENGKFGMIT
+515 LPNGKYGMINMQ
-526 LPSWLFLST
+526 SWMFLSSFEKLRTRLLTENRIDNMLHLGPRT
-535 FERLRE
+535 FDELSGE
-541 DIVLNYHIDSLL
+541 VVQN
-553 HMGRGIFGIDWGS
+553 
-566 TAFVISKSKNT
+566 TAFVITNCEGKDATGAYYRLIDGKNC
-577 STGTY
+577 GDKERM
-582 FRLHKRNFQH
+582 FLEVREHDGNR
-592 IYYYHIEKLFLNA
+592 IYYPNVSQQ
-605 LKDKNFKYDFDSYRD
+605 DF
-620 DEVVEVDIDFVSSQD
+620 E
-635 GLKICYPN
+635 
-643 ISQTNFAKIPGSPIG
+643 KIPGCPIG

-670 RNLPLSAVCK
+670 RNLPLSAVANPCV
-680 PTQGLATADN
+680 GLQTADN

-717 SQKKWFPYNKGGA
+717 SQKKWFPCNKGGGQ
-730 FRKWYGNQDYV
+730 RKWYGNQSEVID
-741 VNWENDGSEIK
+741 WEHDGEAIK
-752 HFKGSVIRNPNT
+752 NYPGAVIRNEHCYYKESVAWNMISSGFLSFR
-764 YFTECFSWS
+764 YFP
-773 KISAGNIAFRFF
+773 K
-785 PYGFIYDVAGTSL
+785 GFILNNASNAITEGNLYAMLGYLSSPLTLKVANL
-798 FSNEGP
+798 IN
-804 TNPYILGIVN
+804 
-814 SKAIRHLLSIISPT
+814 PT
-828 LNFEVGQ
+828 LNLSNGVV
-835 IAKLPIAENS
+835 AKFPYVVVETKEYES
-845 NPTINQLV
+845 LV
-853 QDNISISKEDWD
+853 KQNIFISKQDWD

-879 NIGGALSQCTDND
+879 RIF
-892 QQVSKC
+892 
-898 GGTPQLI
+898 
-905 GSMCGGTPQLL
+905 
-916 TNDNNRCANS
+916 NDN
-926 CGGTPQLIGSMCGGT
+926 GWGTLDIVVS
-941 PHLLL
+941 
-946 ENLMNAY
+946 EY
-953 KQKWERLFMQL
+953 KREWERLFMQL

-974 FIEIYGLEDEL
+974 FIEIYGLQDEL

-994 TILQQGEIYIEN
+994 TILQQGEIHIEN
-1006 NDIVWHDDVIA
+1006 NDIVWHNDIIV

-1046 TAEEVCTYTHNGN
+1046 TAEEVCTYTYNGS
-1059 EFEIDDDG
+1059 ELEIDDDG

-1083 NRLRDFLRIA
+1083 HRLRDFLRIA
-1093 FDEED
+1093 FGEEN
-1098 LQENINFIETCLG
+1098 LLENINFIETCLG

-1177 RINELRAD
+1177 RINELRAN
-1185 DAMLTTAQRKTV
+1185 DAMLTTAQRKTA
-1197 ERLEKELAECREYH
+1197 ELLEKELSECREYH

-1216 VADRQIA
+1216 VADQQIS

-1236 FGDVLAKIK
+1236 FGDILSKIK

>member
-13 ARVRLLKGVSN
+13 ARILLLKGVSN
-24 SLRSFFRENGE
+24 SLRTFFSDSGE
-35 PVIEPKPVQGGC
+35 PIIVPKPVQGGC
-47 AFGAQIKDE
+47 AFGAQTKDE
-56 AFLRQWQSLQHQISL
+56 AFLRRWQSLQHQITL

-98 NLAEPMLQFTN
+98 NLAEPMLQYAGPTV
-109 PALRVPYIV
+109 RVPYIV

-130 VADMATLRELLNNDA
+130 AADIATLREILNDDA
-145 LTYEQFSL
+145 KTFEQFSL

-163 IIRRCFGRVDDYS
+163 IIRRCFGCVDDHS
-176 FLLLPSNILG
+176 LLLLPSNILS

-197 DLITDDDYRSP
+197 DLITDDEYRSP

-225 VYAKKGKFETD
+225 VFAKKGKFEAD

-261 IYLDNEPYSELK
+261 IYLDNEPDSDLK
-273 SSMQYLVPAEPS
+273 ERMQYLVSAEPS
-285 SEKFTFV
+285 SEKFTFE

-335 FAHNLIGIDIDT
+335 FSHNLIGIDIDT

-362 RRDATFA
+362 RRDAKFA

-384 LSDNDLRDTLHHFFL
+384 RSDTDLRDTLRHFFL

-408 TADAIALFDHA
+408 TAEAIALFDYA
-419 EDLGSIMCFNL
+419 EDLGSIMRFNI

-442 AEYRASEI
+442 AEYRASDI

-468 HYAAVVMNPPYMG
+468 RYAAVVMNPPYMG
-481 SGNMNATLSKY
+481 SGNMNTTLSKY
-492 VKDNYADGKADLMTV
+492 VKDNYEIAKADLFAV
-507 FILLAESL
+507 FMEVAVALL
-515 IKENGKFGMIT
+515 KEQGKYGMINMH
-526 LPSWLFLST
+526 SWMFLSS
-535 FERLRE
+535 FERLRTQ
-541 DIVLNYHIDSLL
+541 LLSNYCIDNLL
-553 HMGRGIFGIDWGS
+553 HLGPRTFDELSGEVVQN
-566 TAFVISKSKNT
+566 AAYVITNYKPNAAT
-577 STGTY
+577 CGTY
-582 FRLHKRNFQH
+582 YRLVSGGNCHSK
-592 IYYYHIEKLFLNA
+592 EMMFL
-605 LKDKNFKYDFDSYRD
+605 DP
-620 DEVVEVDIDFVSSQD
+620 EEIDTEFAEQR
-635 GLKICYPN
+635 KICYPN
-643 ISQTNFAKIPGSPIG
+643 ISQSNFAKIPGSPIG
-658 YWVSEKVRETFT
+658 YWVSEKIERAFEVTEIKRICTT
-670 RNLPLSAVCK
+670 RC
-680 PTQGLATADN
+680 GLATGDN
-690 GRFLRSW
+690 DHYIRLWTEIAFNG
-697 FEVSQNR
+697 
-704 IGFGFENAASAAR
+704 IGFDYSREDAKTSNI
-717 SQKKWFPYNKGGA
+717 KWFPYNNAGGS
-730 FRKWYGNQDYV
+730 RKWYGL
-741 VNWENDGSEIK
+741 ND
-752 HFKGSVIRNPNT
+752 SVINWYDDGQEMQTKLDPTGKRIWAHNFNLDKI
-764 YFTECFSWS
+764 FIEHGGWS
-773 KISAGNIAFRFF
+773 DISSKGNSFRFYPKGYLF
-785 PYGFIYDVAGTSL
+785 TSNAVFADEQFL
-798 FSNEGP
+798 P
-804 TNPYILGIVN
+804 ILIGYCN
-814 SKAIRHLLSIISPT
+814 SKFVQSLIGLL
-828 LNFEVGQ
+828 
-835 IAKLPIAENS
+835 
-845 NPTINQLV
+845 NPTMHFTPGNFNTLPFEIEKFDSPKIRFYV
-853 QDNISISKEDWD
+853 EDCISISKEDWD

-879 NIGGALSQCTDND
+879 RIF
-892 QQVSKC
+892 
-898 GGTPQLI
+898 
-905 GSMCGGTPQLL
+905 
-916 TNDNNRCANS
+916 NDN
-926 CGGTPQLIGSMCGGT
+926 GWGT
-941 PHLLL
+941 L
-946 ENLMNAY
+946 ETVVSEY
-953 KQKWERLFMQL
+953 KSYWEYKFNQL
-964 HANEEELNRQ
+964 HANEEELNRK
-974 FIEIYGLEDEL
+974 FIEIYGLQDEL
-985 TPDVPLDEI
+985 TPNVPLDEI
-994 TILQQGEIYIEN
+994 TILQQGEISINFEGPYCGTLS
-1006 NDIVWHDDVIA
+1006 WHDDVIA

-1046 TAEEVCTYTHNGN
+1046 TAEEVCTYTYNGS
-1059 EFEIDDDG
+1059 ELEIDDDG

-1083 NRLRDFLRIA
+1083 HRLRDFLRIA
-1093 FDEED
+1093 FGEEN
-1098 LQENINFIETCLG
+1098 LLENINFIETCLG
-1111 KSLEAYFIKDFWKD
+1111 KSIEAYFMKDFWKD

-1177 RINELRAD
+1177 RINELRAN
-1185 DAMLTTAQRKTV
+1185 DAMLTTAQRKTA
-1197 ERLEKELAECREYH
+1197 ELLEKELAECREYH

-1216 VADRQIA
+1216 VADQQIS

-1236 FGDVLAKIK
+1236 FGDILAKIK

>member
-13 ARVRLLKGVSN
+13 ARILLLKGVSN
-24 SLRSFFRENGE
+24 SLRTFFSDSGE
-35 PVIEPKPVQGGC
+35 PIIVPKPVQGGC
-47 AFGAQIKDE
+47 AFGAQTKDE
-56 AFLRQWQSLQHQISL
+56 AFLRRWQSLQHQITL
-71 HGFRGVVEQVAY
+71 HGFRWVVEQVAY
-83 TWFNRFVAINILAKN
+83 TWFNRLVAINILAKN
-98 NLAEPMLQFTN
+98 NLAEPMLQFAN

-130 VADMATLRELLNNDA
+130 AVDKAMLRELLNDDA
-145 LTYEQFSL
+145 KTFEQFSL

-163 IIRRCFGRVDDYS
+163 IILRCFGRVDDYS
-176 FLLLPSNILG
+176 FLLLPSNILS

-219 SERKDE
+219 SERKNE
-225 VYAKKGKFETD
+225 VFAKKGKFEAD

-273 SSMQYLVPAEPS
+273 ERMQYLVPAEPS

-292 DVKELTCADLACGS
+292 DVRELTCADLACGS

-335 FAHNLIGIDIDT
+335 FAQNLIGIDIDT

-352 ATFAL
+352 TTFAL

-362 RRDATFA
+362 RRDASFA
-369 DAHAMPRVL
+369 DAHAMPRVF

-384 LSDNDLRDTLHHFFL
+384 RSDTDLRDTLRHFFL
-399 GGTPKQIDE
+399 GGTPTQIDE
-408 TADAIALFDHA
+408 TAEAIALFDYA
-419 EDLGSIMCFNL
+419 EDLGSIMRFNI

-442 AEYRASEI
+442 AEYRASQI

-468 HYAAVVMNPPYMG
+468 RYAALVMNPPYMG

-492 VKDNYADGKADLMTV
+492 VKDEYEEGKADLFSV
-507 FILLAESL
+507 FMLLAIDRL
-515 IKENGKFGMIT
+515 LPNGKYGMINMQ
-526 LPSWLFLST
+526 SWMFLSSFEKLRTRLLTENRIDNMLHLGPRT
-535 FERLRE
+535 FDELSGE
-541 DIVLNYHIDSLL
+541 VVQN
-553 HMGRGIFGIDWGS
+553 
-566 TAFVISKSKNT
+566 TAFVITNCEGKDATGAYYRLIDGKNC
-577 STGTY
+577 GDKERM
-582 FRLHKRNFQH
+582 FLEVREHDGNR
-592 IYYYHIEKLFLNA
+592 IYYPNVSQQ
-605 LKDKNFKYDFDSYRD
+605 DF
-620 DEVVEVDIDFVSSQD
+620 E
-635 GLKICYPN
+635 
-643 ISQTNFAKIPGSPIG
+643 KIPGCPIG

-670 RNLPLSAVCK
+670 RNLPLSAVANPCV
-680 PTQGLATADN
+680 GLQTADN

-717 SQKKWFPYNKGGA
+717 SQKKWFPCNKGGGQ
-730 FRKWYGNQDYV
+730 RKWYGNQSEVID
-741 VNWENDGSEIK
+741 WEHDGEAIK
-752 HFKGSVIRNPNT
+752 NYPGAVIRNEHCYYKESVAWNMISSGFLSFR
-764 YFTECFSWS
+764 YFP
-773 KISAGNIAFRFF
+773 K
-785 PYGFIYDVAGTSL
+785 GFILNNA
-798 FSNEGP
+798 SNAITEG
-804 TNPYILGIVN
+804 NLYAILGY
-814 SKAIRHLLSIISPT
+814 LSSPLTLKVANLINPT
-828 LNFEVGQ
+828 LNLSNGVV
-835 IAKLPIAENS
+835 AKFPYVVVETKEYDS
-845 NPTINQLV
+845 LV
-853 QDNISISKEDWD
+853 KQNIFISKQDWD

-879 NIGGALSQCTDND
+879 RIF
-892 QQVSKC
+892 
-898 GGTPQLI
+898 
-905 GSMCGGTPQLL
+905 
-916 TNDNNRCANS
+916 NDN
-926 CGGTPQLIGSMCGGT
+926 GWGTLDIVVS
-941 PHLLL
+941 
-946 ENLMNAY
+946 EY
-953 KQKWERLFMQL
+953 KREWERLFMQL

-974 FIEIYGLEDEL
+974 FIEIYGLQDEL

-994 TILQQGEIYIEN
+994 TILQQGEIHIEN
-1006 NDIVWHDDVIA
+1006 NDIVWHNDDIV

-1046 TAEEVCTYTHNGN
+1046 TAEEVCTYTYNGS
-1059 EFEIDDDG
+1059 ELEIDDDG

-1083 NRLRDFLRIA
+1083 HRLRDFLRIA
-1093 FDEED
+1093 FGEEN
-1098 LQENINFIETCLG
+1098 LLENINFIETCLG

-1177 RINELRAD
+1177 RINELRAN
-1185 DAMLTTAQRKTV
+1185 DAMLTTAQRKTA
-1197 ERLEKELAECREYH
+1197 ELLEKELSECREYH

-1216 VADRQIA
+1216 VADQQIS

-1236 FGDVLAKIK
+1236 FGDILAKIK

>member
-13 ARVRLLKGVSN
+13 ARILLLKGVSN
-24 SLRSFFRENGE
+24 SLRTFFSDSGE
-35 PVIEPKPVQGGC
+35 PIIVPKPVQGGC
-47 AFGAQIKDE
+47 AFGAQTKDE
-56 AFLRQWQSLQHQISL
+56 AFLRRWQSLQHQITL
-71 HGFRGVVEQVAY
+71 HGFRWVVEQVAY
-83 TWFNRFVAINILAKN
+83 TWFNRLVAINILAKN
-98 NLAEPMLQFTN
+98 NLAEPMLQFAN
-109 PALRVPYIV
+109 PSLRVPYIV

-130 VADMATLRELLNNDA
+130 AADIATLRELLNNDA
-145 LTYEQFSL
+145 LTFEQFSL

-163 IIRRCFGRVDDYS
+163 VIRRCFGRVDDYS
-176 FLLLPSNILG
+176 FLLLPSNILF

-225 VYAKKGKFETD
+225 VFAKKGKFEAD

-273 SSMQYLVPAEPS
+273 ERMQYLVSAEPS

-362 RRDATFA
+362 RRDASFA
-369 DAHAMPRVL
+369 DAHAMPRVF

-384 LSDNDLRDTLHHFFL
+384 RSDTDLRDTLRHFFL
-399 GGTPKQIDE
+399 GGTPTQIDE
-408 TADAIALFDHA
+408 TAEAIALFDYA
-419 EDLGSIMCFNL
+419 EDLGSIMRFNI

-442 AEYRASEI
+442 AEYRASQI

-468 HYAAVVMNPPYMG
+468 RYAALVMNPPYMG
-481 SGNMNATLSKY
+481 SGNMHATLSKY
-492 VKDNYADGKADLMTV
+492 VKDEYEEGKADLFSV
-507 FILLAESL
+507 FMLLAIDRL
-515 IKENGKFGMIT
+515 LPNGKYGMINMQ
-526 LPSWLFLST
+526 SWMFLSSFEKLRTRLLTENRIDNMLHLGPRT
-535 FERLRE
+535 FDELSGE
-541 DIVLNYHIDSLL
+541 VVQN
-553 HMGRGIFGIDWGS
+553 
-566 TAFVISKSKNT
+566 TAFVITNCEGKDATGAYYRLIDGKNC
-577 STGTY
+577 GDKERM
-582 FRLHKRNFQH
+582 FLEVREHDGNR
-592 IYYYHIEKLFLNA
+592 IYYPNVSQQ
-605 LKDKNFKYDFDSYRD
+605 DF
-620 DEVVEVDIDFVSSQD
+620 E
-635 GLKICYPN
+635 
-643 ISQTNFAKIPGSPIG
+643 KIPGCPIG

-717 SQKKWFPYNKGGA
+717 SQKKWFPCNKGGGQ
-730 FRKWYGNQDYV
+730 RKWYGNQSEVID
-741 VNWENDGSEIK
+741 WEHDGEAIK
-752 HFKGSVIRNPNT
+752 NYPGAVIRNEHCYYKESVAWNMISSGFLSFR
-764 YFTECFSWS
+764 YFP
-773 KISAGNIAFRFF
+773 K
-785 PYGFIYDVAGTSL
+785 GFILNNASNAITEGNLYAMLGYLSSPLTLKVANL
-798 FSNEGP
+798 IN
-804 TNPYILGIVN
+804 
-814 SKAIRHLLSIISPT
+814 PT
-828 LNFEVGQ
+828 LNLSNGVV
-835 IAKLPIAENS
+835 AKFPYVVVETKEYES
-845 NPTINQLV
+845 LV
-853 QDNISISKEDWD
+853 KQNIFISKQDWD

-879 NIGGALSQCTDND
+879 RIF
-892 QQVSKC
+892 
-898 GGTPQLI
+898 
-905 GSMCGGTPQLL
+905 
-916 TNDNNRCANS
+916 NDN
-926 CGGTPQLIGSMCGGT
+926 GWGTLDIVVS
-941 PHLLL
+941 
-946 ENLMNAY
+946 EY
-953 KQKWERLFMQL
+953 KREWERLFMQL

-974 FIEIYGLEDEL
+974 FIEIYGLQDEL

-994 TILQQGEIYIEN
+994 TILQQGEIHIEN
-1006 NDIVWHDDVIA
+1006 NDIVWHNDDIV

-1046 TAEEVCTYTHNGN
+1046 TAEEVCTYTYNGS
-1059 EFEIDDDG
+1059 ELEIDDDG

-1083 NRLRDFLRIA
+1083 HRLRDFLRIA
-1093 FDEED
+1093 FGEEN
-1098 LQENINFIETCLG
+1098 LLENINFIETCLG

-1177 RINELRAD
+1177 RINELRAN
-1185 DAMLTTAQRKTV
+1185 DAMLTTAQRKTA
-1197 ERLEKELAECREYH
+1197 ELLEKELSECREYH

-1216 VADRQIA
+1216 VADQQIS

-1236 FGDVLAKIK
+1236 FGDILTKIK

>member
-13 ARVRLLKGVSN
+13 ARILLLKGVSN
-24 SLRSFFRENGE
+24 SLRTFFSDSGE
-35 PVIEPKPVQGGC
+35 PIIVPKPVQGGC
-47 AFGAQIKDE
+47 AFGAQTKDE
-56 AFLRQWQSLQHQISL
+56 AFLRRWQSLQHQITL
-71 HGFRGVVEQVAY
+71 HGFRWVVEQVAY
-83 TWFNRFVAINILAKN
+83 TWFNRLVAINILAKN
-98 NLAEPMLQFTN
+98 NLAEPMLQFAN
-109 PALRVPYIV
+109 PSLRVPYIV

-130 VADMATLRELLNNDA
+130 AADIATLRELLNNDA
-145 LTYEQFSL
+145 LTFEQFSL

-176 FLLLPSNILG
+176 FLLLPSNILF

-197 DLITDDDYRSP
+197 DLITDDDYCSP

-219 SERKDE
+219 SERKAE
-225 VYAKKGKFETD
+225 VFAKKGKFEAD

-261 IYLDNEPYSELK
+261 IYLDNEPDSGLK
-273 SSMQYLVPAEPS
+273 ERMQYLVSAEPC
-285 SEKFTFV
+285 SEKFTFI

-335 FAHNLIGIDIDT
+335 FAQNLIGIDIDT

-352 ATFAL
+352 TTFAL

-362 RRDATFA
+362 RRDASFA
-369 DAHAMPRVL
+369 DAHAMPRVF

-384 LSDNDLRDTLHHFFL
+384 RSDTDLRDTLRHFFL
-399 GGTPKQIDE
+399 GGTPTQIDE
-408 TADAIALFDHA
+408 TAEAIALFNDA
-419 EDLGSIMCFNL
+419 EDLGSIMRFNI

-442 AEYRASEI
+442 AEYRASQI

-468 HYAAVVMNPPYMG
+468 RYAALVMNPPYMG

-492 VKDNYADGKADLMTV
+492 VKDEYEVGKADLATV
-507 FILLAESL
+507 FVQMMAERTL
-515 IKENGKFGMIT
+515 KNGSYSFIIP
-526 LPSWLFLST
+526 PSWMFLST
-535 FERLRE
+535 FEKLRKNIIE
-541 DIVLNYHIDSLL
+541 NNSIQSLL
-553 HMGRGIFGIDWGS
+553 HLSRGVFGADFGAS
-566 TAFVISKSKNT
+566 SAVIQNADNKEAR
-577 STGTY
+577 GTY
-582 FRLHKRNFQH
+582 FRLVERTFQEFEQSH
-592 IYYYHIEKLFLNA
+592 LRMLFEQTLANHDFKYRFKDYTKEVTELPYSEDGNRIYYPNV
-605 LKDKNFKYDFDSYRD
+605 NQQDF
-620 DEVVEVDIDFVSSQD
+620 E
-635 GLKICYPN
+635 
-643 ISQTNFAKIPGSPIG
+643 KIPGCPIG
-658 YWVSEKVRETFT
+658 YWVSEKIERAFEVTEIKRICTT
-670 RNLPLSAVCK
+670 RC
-680 PTQGLATADN
+680 GLATGDN
-690 GRFLRSW
+690 DHYIRLWTEIAFNG
-697 FEVSQNR
+697 
-704 IGFGFENAASAAR
+704 IGFDYSREEAKTSNI
-717 SQKKWFPYNKGGA
+717 KWFPYNNAGGS
-730 FRKWYGNQDYV
+730 RKWYGL
-741 VNWENDGSEIK
+741 ND
-752 HFKGSVIRNPNT
+752 SVINWYDDGHEMQTKLDPTGKRIWAHNFNLDKI
-764 YFTECFSWS
+764 FIEHGGWS
-773 KISAGNIAFRFF
+773 DISSKGNFFRFYPKGYLF
-785 PYGFIYDVAGTSL
+785 TSNAVFADERFLPILIGYG
-798 FSNEGP
+798 
-804 TNPYILGIVN
+804 N
-814 SKAIRHLLSIISPT
+814 SKFVQSLIGLL
-828 LNFEVGQ
+828 
-835 IAKLPIAENS
+835 
-845 NPTINQLV
+845 NPTMHFTPGNFNTLPFEIEKFDSYNIRLDV
-853 QDNISISKEDWD
+853 EVCISISKSDWD

-879 NIGGALSQCTDND
+879 RIF
-892 QQVSKC
+892 
-898 GGTPQLI
+898 
-905 GSMCGGTPQLL
+905 
-916 TNDNNRCANS
+916 NDN
-926 CGGTPQLIGSMCGGT
+926 GWGTLDIVVS
-941 PHLLL
+941 
-946 ENLMNAY
+946 EY
-953 KQKWERLFMQL
+953 KREWDRNFMQL

-974 FIEIYGLEDEL
+974 FIEIYGLQDEL

-994 TILQQGEIYIEN
+994 TILQQGEIHIEN
-1006 NDIVWHDDVIA
+1006 NDIVWHNDVIA

-1046 TAEEVCTYTHNGN
+1046 TAEEVCTYTYNGS
-1059 EFEIDDDG
+1059 ELEIDDDG

-1083 NRLRDFLRIA
+1083 HRLRDFLRIA
-1093 FDEED
+1093 FGDEN
-1098 LQENINFIETCLG
+1098 LLENINFIETCLG
-1111 KSLEAYFIKDFWKD
+1111 KSLEAYFMKDFWKD

-1171 MDWLTH
+1171 MDRLTH

-1185 DAMLTTAQRKTV
+1185 DAMLTTAQRKTA

-1216 VADRQIA
+1216 VADQQIS

-1236 FGDVLAKIK
+1236 FGDILAKIK

>member
-13 ARVRLLKGVSN
+13 ARIHLLKGVSN
-24 SLRSFFRENGE
+24 SLRSFFHENGE
-35 PVIEPKPVQGGC
+35 PIIEPKPVQGGC
-47 AFGAQIKDE
+47 VFGAQTKDE
-56 AFLRQWQSLQHQISL
+56 AFMRRWQSLQHQITL
-71 HGFRGVVEQVAY
+71 HGFRWVVEQVAY
-83 TWFNRFVAINILAKN
+83 TWFNRLVAINILAKN
-98 NLAEPMLQFTN
+98 NLAEPMLQFAN

-130 VADMATLRELLNNDA
+130 AADIATLRELLNDDA
-145 LTYEQFSL
+145 KTFEQFSL

-176 FLLLPSNILG
+176 FLLLPSNILF

-197 DLITDDDYRSP
+197 DLITDDEYRSP

-219 SERKDE
+219 SERKAE
-225 VYAKKGKFETD
+225 VFAKKGKFEAD

-261 IYLDNEPYSELK
+261 IYLDNEPDSGLK
-273 SSMQYLVPAEPS
+273 ERMQYLVSAEPS

-335 FAHNLIGIDIDT
+335 FSHNLIGVDIDT

-362 RRDATFA
+362 RRDASFA

-384 LSDNDLRDTLHHFFL
+384 RSDSDLRDTLQHFFL

-408 TADAIALFDHA
+408 TAEAIALFDYA
-419 EDLGSIMCFNL
+419 EDLGSIMRFNI
-430 SPGTREAIVRRL
+430 SSGTRESIVRRL
-442 AEYRASEI
+442 AEYRASQI
-450 HTYDDLFPYFDVI
+450 HTYDGLFPYFDVI

-468 HYAAVVMNPPYMG
+468 KYATLIANPPYMG
-481 SGNMNATLSKY
+481 RGHMTDVLSKY
-492 VKDNYADGKADLMTV
+492 LDKNYPNSKADLFATFMDMMIDKTAERGRTAFITMESWMFLSSFEKFRKEIVENYYISSLGHFGWHIIGIAFGTAMTV
-507 FILLAESL
+507 
-515 IKENGKFGMIT
+515 
-526 LPSWLFLST
+526 
-535 FERLRE
+535 
-541 DIVLNYHIDSLL
+541 
-553 HMGRGIFGIDWGS
+553 
-566 TAFVISKSKNT
+566 
-577 STGTY
+577 
-582 FRLHKRNFQH
+582 
-592 IYYYHIEKLFLNA
+592 IEKAKPYGRKGEYSYLTIDDVDRSINIPYVFPK
-605 LKDKNFKYDFDSYRD
+605 KDNGRYSIVNQQDF
-620 DEVVEVDIDFVSSQD
+620 E
-635 GLKICYPN
+635 
-643 ISQTNFAKIPGSPIG
+643 KIPGCPIG
-658 YWVSEKVRETFT
+658 YSISSKIANSFQH
-670 RNLPLSAVCK
+670 NKMDFYSK
-680 PTQGLATADN
+680 PSKGMMPGSDY
-690 GRFLRSW
+690 LRLFW
-697 FEVSQNR
+697 EVSCQQIETRVMNHTQ
-704 IGFGFENAASAAR
+704 SLT
-717 SQKKWFPYNKGGA
+717 SPLKWYPYFKGGS
-730 FRKWYGNQDYV
+730 FRRWYGNKIFVVDYQF
-741 VNWENDGSEIK
+741 DGVHVKS
-752 HFKGSVIRNPNT
+752 GDRNPAL
-764 YFTECFSWS
+764 YFKDNINWS
-773 KISAGNIAFRFF
+773 KIASGLYSARKGEQ
-785 PYGFIYDVAGTSL
+785 GSLYDDAACQCYVFDNDNYQYL
-798 FSNEGP
+798 
-804 TNPYILGIVN
+804 LGLLN
-814 SKAIRHLLSIISPT
+814 SKYAQSILWCKSQTFNYVPSEIA
-828 LNFEVGQ
+828 Q
-835 IAKLPIAENS
+835 IPVVIDKNKKNS
-845 NPTINQLV
+845 LDYLV
-853 QDNISISKEDWD
+853 QQNITISKEDWD

-879 NIGGALSQCTDND
+879 RIF
-892 QQVSKC
+892 
-898 GGTPQLI
+898 
-905 GSMCGGTPQLL
+905 
-916 TNDNNRCANS
+916 NDN
-926 CGGTPQLIGSMCGGT
+926 GWGTLDIVVS
-941 PHLLL
+941 
-946 ENLMNAY
+946 EY
-953 KQKWERLFMQL
+953 KREWERLFMQL

-974 FIEIYGLEDEL
+974 FIEIYGLQDEL

-994 TILQQGEIYIEN
+994 TILQQGEILIEN
-1006 NDIVWHDDVIA
+1006 NDIVWHNDVIA

-1046 TAEEVCTYTHNGN
+1046 TAEEVCTYTYNGC
-1059 EFEIDDDG
+1059 ELDIDDDG
-1067 IIPILSADSQ
+1067 IIPILSADSS

-1083 NRLRDFLRIA
+1083 HRMRDFLRIA
-1093 FDEED
+1093 FGEEN
-1098 LQENINFIETCLG
+1098 LLENINFIETCLG
-1111 KSLEAYFIKDFWKD
+1111 KSIEAYFMKDFWKD

-1177 RINELRAD
+1177 RINELRAN
-1185 DAMLTTAQRKTV
+1185 DAMLTTAQRRMV

-1216 VADRQIA
+1216 VADQQIS

-1236 FGDVLAKIK
+1236 FGDILAKIK

>member
-13 ARVRLLKGVSN
+13 ARILLLKGVSN
-24 SLRSFFRENGE
+24 SLRTFFSDSGE
-35 PVIEPKPVQGGC
+35 PIIVPKLVQGGC
-47 AFGAQIKDE
+47 AFGAQTKDE
-56 AFLRQWQSLQHQISL
+56 AFLRRWQSLQHQITL
-71 HGFRGVVEQVAY
+71 HGFRWVVEQVAY
-83 TWFNRFVAINILAKN
+83 TWFNRLVAINILAKN
-98 NLAEPMLQFTN
+98 NLAEPMLQFAN

-130 VADMATLRELLNNDA
+130 AVDKAMLRELLNDDA
-145 LTYEQFSL
+145 KTFEQFSL

-163 IIRRCFGRVDDYS
+163 IILRCFGRVDDYS
-176 FLLLPSNILG
+176 FLLLPSNILS

-219 SERKDE
+219 SERKNE
-225 VYAKKGKFETD
+225 VFAKKGKFEAD

-273 SSMQYLVPAEPS
+273 ERMQYLVPAEPS

-292 DVKELTCADLACGS
+292 DVRELTCADLACGS

-335 FAHNLIGIDIDT
+335 FAQNLIGIDIDT

-352 ATFAL
+352 TTFAL

-362 RRDATFA
+362 RRDASFA
-369 DAHAMPRVL
+369 DAHAMPRVF

-384 LSDNDLRDTLHHFFL
+384 RSDTDLRDTLRHFFL
-399 GGTPKQIDE
+399 GGTPTQIDE
-408 TADAIALFDHA
+408 TAEAIALFDYA
-419 EDLGSIMCFNL
+419 EDLGSIMRFNI

-442 AEYRASEI
+442 AEYRASQI

-468 HYAAVVMNPPYMG
+468 RYAALVMNPPYMG

-492 VKDNYADGKADLMTV
+492 VKDEYEEGKADLFSV
-507 FILLAESL
+507 FMLLAIDRL
-515 IKENGKFGMIT
+515 LPNGKYGMINMQ
-526 LPSWLFLST
+526 SWMFLSSFEKLRTRLLTENRIDNMLHLGPRT
-535 FERLRE
+535 FDELSGE
-541 DIVLNYHIDSLL
+541 VVQN
-553 HMGRGIFGIDWGS
+553 
-566 TAFVISKSKNT
+566 TAFVITNCEGKDATGAYYRLIDGKNC
-577 STGTY
+577 GDKERM
-582 FRLHKRNFQH
+582 FLEVREHDGNR
-592 IYYYHIEKLFLNA
+592 IYYPNVSQQ
-605 LKDKNFKYDFDSYRD
+605 DF
-620 DEVVEVDIDFVSSQD
+620 E
-635 GLKICYPN
+635 
-643 ISQTNFAKIPGSPIG
+643 KIPGCPIG

-670 RNLPLSAVCK
+670 RNLPLSAVANPCV
-680 PTQGLATADN
+680 GLQTADN

-717 SQKKWFPYNKGGA
+717 SQKKWFPCNKGGGQ
-730 FRKWYGNQDYV
+730 RKWYGNQSEVID
-741 VNWENDGSEIK
+741 WEHDGEAIK
-752 HFKGSVIRNPNT
+752 NYPGAVIRNEHCYYKESVAWNMISSGFLSFR
-764 YFTECFSWS
+764 YFP
-773 KISAGNIAFRFF
+773 K
-785 PYGFIYDVAGTSL
+785 GFILNNA
-798 FSNEGP
+798 SNAITEG
-804 TNPYILGIVN
+804 NLYAILGY
-814 SKAIRHLLSIISPT
+814 LSSPLTLKVANLINPT
-828 LNFEVGQ
+828 LNLSNGVV
-835 IAKLPIAENS
+835 AKFPYVVVETKEYES
-845 NPTINQLV
+845 LV
-853 QDNISISKEDWD
+853 KQNIFISKQDWD

-879 NIGGALSQCTDND
+879 RIF
-892 QQVSKC
+892 
-898 GGTPQLI
+898 
-905 GSMCGGTPQLL
+905 
-916 TNDNNRCANS
+916 NDN
-926 CGGTPQLIGSMCGGT
+926 GWGTLDIVVS
-941 PHLLL
+941 
-946 ENLMNAY
+946 EY
-953 KQKWERLFMQL
+953 KREWERLFMQL

-974 FIEIYGLEDEL
+974 FIEIYGLQDEL

-994 TILQQGEIYIEN
+994 TILQQGEIHIEN
-1006 NDIVWHDDVIA
+1006 NDIVWHNDDIV

-1046 TAEEVCTYTHNGN
+1046 TAEEVCTYTYNGS
-1059 EFEIDDDG
+1059 ELEIDDDG

-1083 NRLRDFLRIA
+1083 HRLRDFLRIA
-1093 FDEED
+1093 FGEEN
-1098 LQENINFIETCLG
+1098 LLENINFIETCLG

-1177 RINELRAD
+1177 RINELRAN
-1185 DAMLTTAQRKTV
+1185 DAMLTTAQRKTA
-1197 ERLEKELAECREYH
+1197 ELLEKELSECREYH

-1216 VADRQIA
+1216 VADQQIS

-1236 FGDVLAKIK
+1236 FGDILAKIK

>member
-13 ARVRLLKGVSN
+13 ARVHLLKGVSN

-47 AFGAQIKDE
+47 AFGEQTKDE
-56 AFLRQWQSLQHQISL
+56 AFLRRWQSLRHQISL

-118 EQARAGHFPEMS
+118 EQARAGHYPEMS
-130 VADMATLRELLNNDA
+130 AANMATLRELLNNDA

-153 LIGCYCTANP
+153 LIGCYCTANSV
-163 IIRRCFGRVDDYS
+163 IRRCFGRVDDYS

-225 VYAKKGKFETD
+225 VFAKKGKFEAD

-273 SSMQYLVPAEPS
+273 SSMQYLVSAEPS

-384 LSDNDLRDTLHHFFL
+384 RSDNDLRDTLHHFFL

-408 TADAIALFDHA
+408 TADAIALFDYA
-419 EDLGSIMCFNL
+419 EDLGSIMRFNL

-442 AEYRASEI
+442 AEYHASDI
-450 HTYDDLFPYFDVI
+450 HTFDDLFPYFDVI

-492 VKDNYADGKADLMTV
+492 VKDNYADGKADLCTV
-507 FILLAESL
+507 FMLMQAERTA
-515 IKENGKFGMIT
+515 KNGYYGNIVP
-526 LPSWLFLST
+526 PSWMFLST
-535 FERLRE
+535 FESLRNN
-541 DIVLNYHIDSLL
+541 IISNQSIQSLL
-553 HMGRGIFGIDWGS
+553 HLSRGVFGADFGS
-566 TAFVISKSKNT
+566 VSCVIQNAQSENA
-577 STGTY
+577 TGTY
-582 FRLHKRNFQH
+582 FRLIERTFQEFDQKH
-592 IYYYHIEKLFLNA
+592 LQMLFEKTLENH
-605 LKDKNFKYDFDSYRD
+605 NFKYYFADYTKD
-620 DEVVEVDIDFVSSQD
+620 VEDIVYSEK
-635 GLKICYPN
+635 GAKIYYPN
-643 ISQTNFAKIPGSPIG
+643 ISQSNFAKIPGSPIG
-658 YWVSEKVRETFT
+658 YWVSEKIERAFEVTEIKRICTT
-670 RNLPLSAVCK
+670 RC
-680 PTQGLATADN
+680 GLATGDN
-690 GRFLRSW
+690 DHYIRLWTEIAFNG
-697 FEVSQNR
+697 
-704 IGFGFENAASAAR
+704 IGFDYSREDAKTSNI
-717 SQKKWFPYNKGGA
+717 KWFPYNNAGGS
-730 FRKWYGNQDYV
+730 RKWYGL
-741 VNWENDGSEIK
+741 ND
-752 HFKGSVIRNPNT
+752 SVINWYDDGHEMQTKLDPTGKRIWAHNFNLDKI
-764 YFTECFSWS
+764 FIEHGGWS
-773 KISAGNIAFRFF
+773 DISSKGNSFRFYPKGYLF
-785 PYGFIYDVAGTSL
+785 TSNAVFADEQFLPILIGYG
-798 FSNEGP
+798 
-804 TNPYILGIVN
+804 N
-814 SKAIRHLLSIISPT
+814 SKFVQSLIGLL
-828 LNFEVGQ
+828 
-835 IAKLPIAENS
+835 
-845 NPTINQLV
+845 NPTMHFTPGNFNTFPFEIEKFDSPKIRFYV
-853 QDNISISKEDWD
+853 EDCISISKEDWD

-879 NIGGALSQCTDND
+879 RIF
-892 QQVSKC
+892 
-898 GGTPQLI
+898 
-905 GSMCGGTPQLL
+905 
-916 TNDNNRCANS
+916 NDN
-926 CGGTPQLIGSMCGGT
+926 GWGT
-941 PHLLL
+941 L
-946 ENLMNAY
+946 ETVVSEY
-953 KQKWERLFMQL
+953 KSYWEYKFNQL

-974 FIEIYGLEDEL
+974 FIEIYGLQDEL
-985 TPDVPLDEI
+985 TPNVPLDEI
-994 TILQQGEIYIEN
+994 TILQQGEISINFEGPYCGTLS
-1006 NDIVWHDDVIA
+1006 WHDDVIA

-1139 SSKKGAFQCLAY
+1139 SSQKGAFQCLAY

-1185 DAMLTTAQRKTV
+1185 DAMLTTAQRKTA

>member
-35 PVIEPKPVQGGC
+35 PIIEPKPVQGGC
-47 AFGAQIKDE
+47 AFGAQTKDE

-71 HGFRGVVEQVAY
+71 YGFRGVVEQVAY

-98 NLAEPMLQFTN
+98 NLAEPMLKFAN

-130 VADMATLRELLNNDA
+130 AADIATLRELLNNDA
-145 LTYEQFSL
+145 LTFEQFSL

-163 IIRRCFGRVDDYS
+163 VIRRCFGRVDDYS
-176 FLLLPSNILG
+176 FLLLPSNILF

-225 VYAKKGKFETD
+225 VFAKKGKFEAD

-273 SSMQYLVPAEPS
+273 ERMQYLVSAEPN

-312 CFDLLY
+312 CFNLLY

-362 RRDATFA
+362 RRDASFA

-384 LSDNDLRDTLHHFFL
+384 RSDTDLRDTLRHFFL
-399 GGTPKQIDE
+399 GGTPTQIDE
-408 TADAIALFDHA
+408 TAEAIALFDYA
-419 EDLGSIMCFNL
+419 EDLGSIMRFNI

-442 AEYRASEI
+442 AEYRASPI
-450 HTYDDLFPYFDVI
+450 HTYDDLFPYLDII

-468 HYAAVVMNPPYMG
+468 HYAALVMNPPYMG

-492 VKDNYADGKADLMTV
+492 VKDNYEIAKADLFAV
-507 FILLAESL
+507 FMEVAVALL
-515 IKENGKFGMIT
+515 KERGKYGMINMH
-526 LPSWLFLST
+526 SWMFLSS
-535 FERLRE
+535 FERLRTQ
-541 DIVLNYHIDSLL
+541 LLSNYCIDNLL
-553 HMGRGIFGIDWGS
+553 HLGPRTFDELSGEVVQN
-566 TAFVISKSKNT
+566 AAYVISNCKPNENSC
-577 STGTY
+577 GTY
-582 FRLHKRNFQH
+582 YRLVAGADCHTKESMFLEPEEIDTEFAEHRK
-592 IYYYHIEKLFLNA
+592 IY
-605 LKDKNFKYDFDSYRD
+605 
-620 DEVVEVDIDFVSSQD
+620 
-635 GLKICYPN
+635 YPN
-643 ISQTNFAKIPGSPIG
+643 ISQSNFAKIPGSPIG

-670 RNLPLSAVCK
+670 RNLPLSAVANPCV
-680 PTQGLATADN
+680 GLQTADN

-717 SQKKWFPYNKGGA
+717 SQKKWFPCNKGGGQ
-730 FRKWYGNQDYV
+730 RKWYGNQSEVID
-741 VNWENDGSEIK
+741 WEHDGEAIK
-752 HFKGSVIRNPNT
+752 NYPGAVIRNEHCYYKESVAWNMISSGFLSFR
-764 YFTECFSWS
+764 YFP
-773 KISAGNIAFRFF
+773 K
-785 PYGFIYDVAGTSL
+785 GFILNNASNAITEGNLYAMLGYLSSPLTLKVANL
-798 FSNEGP
+798 IN
-804 TNPYILGIVN
+804 
-814 SKAIRHLLSIISPT
+814 PT
-828 LNFEVGQ
+828 LNLSNGVV
-835 IAKLPIAENS
+835 AKFPYVVVETKEYES
-845 NPTINQLV
+845 LV
-853 QDNISISKEDWD
+853 KQNISISKQDWD
-865 AHETSWDFKENELV
+865 AHETSWDFEENPLLAVDTDTYIDNIHHEIERHEKETGEHLCIDPAAPELD
-879 NIGGALSQCTDND
+879 S
-892 QQVSKC
+892 
-898 GGTPQLI
+898 
-905 GSMCGGTPQLL
+905 
-916 TNDNNRCANS
+916 
-926 CGGTPQLIGSMCGGT
+926 
-941 PHLLL
+941 L
-946 ENLMNAY
+946 EWRMEQY
-953 KQKWERLFMQL
+953 KQKWEHLFMQL
-964 HANEEELNRQ
+964 HENEEELNRQ
-974 FIEIYGLEDEL
+974 FIDIYGLQDEL

-994 TILQQGEIYIEN
+994 TILQQEEMSINFEGPYCGTLS
-1006 NDIVWHDDVIA
+1006 WHNDVIA
-1017 KQLISYAIGCWMG
+1017 KQLISYAIGCWLG

-1046 TAEEVCTYTHNGN
+1046 TAEEVCTYNHNGN

-1083 NRLRDFLRIA
+1083 HRLRDFLRIA
-1093 FDEED
+1093 FGDEN
-1098 LQENINFIETCLG
+1098 LLENINFIETCLG

-1171 MDWLTH
+1171 MDRLTH

-1185 DAMLTTAQRKTV
+1185 DAMLTTAQRRTV
-1197 ERLEKELAECREYH
+1197 ERLEKELTECREYH

-1216 VADRQIA
+1216 VADQQIS

-1236 FGDVLAKIK
+1236 FGDILAKIK